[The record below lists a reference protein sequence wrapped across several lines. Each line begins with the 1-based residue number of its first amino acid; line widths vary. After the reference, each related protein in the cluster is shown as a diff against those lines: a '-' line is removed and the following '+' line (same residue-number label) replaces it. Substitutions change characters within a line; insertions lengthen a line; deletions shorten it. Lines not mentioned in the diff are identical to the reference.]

1 MLSCWSHKLLFFF
14 FLRLI
19 IKLIIVG
26 RCQNGATFGRIELCE
41 KMLEIFDVIAFDF
54 GYLVIIYELM
64 KALNCTTSLDNDFAL
79 CIREFI
85 ELVLIVWKKNVSGEL
100 F

>member
-1 MLSCWSHKLLFFF
+1 M
-14 FLRLI
+14 
-19 IKLIIVG
+19 
-26 RCQNGATFGRIELCE
+26 ELCE
-41 KMLEIFDVIAFDF
+41 IILEIFDVIAFDF
-54 GYLVIIYELM
+54 GCLVIIYELI

-85 ELVLIVWKKNVSGEL
+85 ELVLIVRTKNVFGEL

>member
-19 IKLIIVG
+19 ISWIIVG
-26 RCQNGATFGRIELCE
+26 RCQDRATFWRIELCE
-41 KMLEIFDVIAFDF
+41 KILEIFDIIAFDF
-54 GYLVIIYELM
+54 RCLVTIFELM
-64 KALNCTTSLDNDFAL
+64 KAFNGATRLDNDFAL

-85 ELVLIVWKKNVSGEL
+85 ELILIVWTKNVCGEL